1 MCIYPVGDGANRV
14 LTKSAICVSHC
25 KNRIAYC
32 IEDMFSL
39 YAISQITEDMYYQ
52 FKTLCKF
59 ELNKWLLS

>member
-1 MCIYPVGDGANRV
+1 MQDFKETWD
-14 LTKSAICVSHC
+14 LTDPDVV
-25 KNRIAYC
+25 NRIAQC